1 MLETA
6 QAQAAVIREQ
16 NRQLERALLSV
27 EPVMAASVDTFARL
41 RCICVLKKP
50 CKRALKRVL

>member
-1 MLETA
+1 MLEAA

-27 EPVMAASVDTFARL
+27 EPVMAASVHTFARL

-50 CKRALKRVL
+50 CKRAL